1 MRKLFT
7 ILMLVLTITS
17 PVLAVEP
24 DEVLKDPVLE
34 ARARDLSANLR
45 RLVCQNQSIDDS
57 NAPLAKDLRILLRER
72 LVAGDTNQEVVDYL
86 VGRFGEFV
94 LLKPLFTGHTLILWL
109 GPFVVLLLGIIAI
122 FRFRKNATRKAA
134 TEDELSEDEKQ
145 KLAQLLDGE

>member
-24 DEVLKDPVLE
+24 DEMLKDPALE
-34 ARARDLSANLR
+34 ARARNLSENLR
-45 RLVCQNQSIDDS
+45 CLVCQNQSIDDS

-72 LVAGDTNQEVVDYL
+72 LVAGDTDEEVVNYL

-109 GPFVVLLLGIIAI
+109 GPFAVLLLGIFAL
-122 FRFRKNATRKAA
+122 FRFRKKSTHKAA
-134 TEDELSEDEKQ
+134 TEDELSDDEKQ
-145 KLAQLLDGE
+145 KLAQLLDGK